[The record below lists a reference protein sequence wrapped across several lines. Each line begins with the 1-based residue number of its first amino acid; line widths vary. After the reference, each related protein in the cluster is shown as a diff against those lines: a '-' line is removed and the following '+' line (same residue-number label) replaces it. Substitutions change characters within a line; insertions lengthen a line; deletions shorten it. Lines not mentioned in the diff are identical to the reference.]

1 MANSNDIQSTMSTK
15 IQVDTQQAGE
25 EVANLTNKFKDLT
38 SSWKAEE
45 AMAKASGDAIGA
57 AKARYQGLSETL
69 EVQKQKVEQL
79 KRERQDMQQTIRESA
94 TVTKEQTDD
103 LNKLDRQLASASN
116 KLNSLSNQQERAKRS
131 FEYASSGLKELKN
144 EYYNNSR
151 AIDSNVEKLRAE

>member
-57 AKARYQGLSETL
+57 AKARYHGFSDSL
-69 EVQKQKVEQL
+69 EVQ
-79 KRERQDMQQTIRESA
+79 MQ
-94 TVTKEQTDD
+94 
-103 LNKLDRQLASASN
+103 
-116 KLNSLSNQQERAKRS
+116 
-131 FEYASSGLKELKN
+131 
-144 EYYNNSR
+144 
-151 AIDSNVEKLRAE
+151 

>member
-1 MANSNDIQSTMSTK
+1 
-15 IQVDTQQAGE
+15 
-25 EVANLTNKFKDLT
+25 
-38 SSWKAEE
+38 
-45 AMAKASGDAIGA
+45 MAKASGDAIGA

-131 FEYASSGLKELKN
+131 FEDVYKRQELTNIQNLAKAGLMTHRQAFGLMLAHDIMPGLDAVSYTHLDVYKRQEQIIKICAKAF
-144 EYYNNSR
+144 S
-151 AIDSNVEKLRAE
+151 IS